1 MAYQG
6 INTGSV
12 PNDGTGDTLLD
23 GAKKVNDNFS
33 EIYNLVGDGTDLFVG
48 IVTQITTGTN
58 VSISTEY
65 GSVEITSLIPSQLS
79 STNLSISGVSTLT
92 GNVSLGSSLLLG
104 DTKKILFGDNSEFG
118 MYHDQ
123 NDGNIIQDNYGNF
136 NIRSDQ
142 FSLLSSDG
150 DTVIYTTNQDTNY
163 GIDLY
168 YNNQKKFE
176 TTENGVEVSGS
187 IQVQSGIN
195 VSGIITAS
203 SFVGDG
209 SNLTGIGN
217 SIVGI
222 NTEGTSTFNQI
233 NASGIVTSIGGFISA
248 ASTSACQI
256 TFSGNTLTFTVVGVG
271 STTLTLV

>member
-48 IVTQITTGTN
+48 IVTQINAGTN

-79 STNLSISGVSTLT
+79 STNLSISGVST
-92 GNVSLGSSLLLG
+92 
-104 DTKKILFGDNSEFG
+104 
-118 MYHDQ
+118 
-123 NDGNIIQDNYGNF
+123 
-136 NIRSDQ
+136 
-142 FSLLSSDG
+142 
-150 DTVIYTTNQDTNY
+150 
-163 GIDLY
+163 
-168 YNNQKKFE
+168 
-176 TTENGVEVSGS
+176 
-187 IQVQSGIN
+187 
-195 VSGIITAS
+195 
-203 SFVGDG
+203 
-209 SNLTGIGN
+209 
-217 SIVGI
+217 
-222 NTEGTSTFNQI
+222 FNQI
-233 NASGIVTSIGGFISA
+233 NTSGIVTSMGGFIST

>member
-48 IVTQITTGTN
+48 IVTQITAGTN
-58 VSISTEY
+58 VSISTDY

-79 STNLSISGVSTLT
+79 STNLSISGVST
-92 GNVSLGSSLLLG
+92 
-104 DTKKILFGDNSEFG
+104 
-118 MYHDQ
+118 
-123 NDGNIIQDNYGNF
+123 
-136 NIRSDQ
+136 
-142 FSLLSSDG
+142 
-150 DTVIYTTNQDTNY
+150 
-163 GIDLY
+163 
-168 YNNQKKFE
+168 
-176 TTENGVEVSGS
+176 
-187 IQVQSGIN
+187 
-195 VSGIITAS
+195 
-203 SFVGDG
+203 
-209 SNLTGIGN
+209 
-217 SIVGI
+217 
-222 NTEGTSTFNQI
+222 FNQI
-233 NASGIVTSIGGFISA
+233 NTSGIVTSMGGFISV

>member
-48 IVTQITTGTN
+48 IVTQITAGTN
-58 VSISTEY
+58 VSISTDY

-79 STNLSISGVSTLT
+79 STNLSISGVST
-92 GNVSLGSSLLLG
+92 
-104 DTKKILFGDNSEFG
+104 
-118 MYHDQ
+118 
-123 NDGNIIQDNYGNF
+123 
-136 NIRSDQ
+136 
-142 FSLLSSDG
+142 
-150 DTVIYTTNQDTNY
+150 
-163 GIDLY
+163 
-168 YNNQKKFE
+168 
-176 TTENGVEVSGS
+176 
-187 IQVQSGIN
+187 
-195 VSGIITAS
+195 
-203 SFVGDG
+203 
-209 SNLTGIGN
+209 
-217 SIVGI
+217 
-222 NTEGTSTFNQI
+222 FNQI
-233 NASGIVTSIGGFISA
+233 NASGIVTSMGGFISA